1 MVPRAPSATET
12 KSVTLTPSFEIAQS
26 QLWTMRWIL
35 LFLFGLS
42 FAASTVV
49 TLVLVFLV
57 GYGEITLPQELL
69 IALATA
75 TVANIF
81 PGLTYILAFAFG
93 KIAEE

>member
-1 MVPRAPSATET
+1 MAQRGAAPQRQRVPLE
-12 KSVTLTPSFEIAQS
+12 PSFQMGQG

-35 LFLFGLS
+35 LLLFGV
-42 FAASTVV
+42 AYAVSTGA

-69 IALATA
+69 IALGTA

-93 KIAEE
+93 KIPD